1 MEISETMKKIA
12 ILLAACVAALCV
24 SCKKAED
31 PERIQ
36 FRIDGDGSFARI
48 ELAESVNARLV
59 AEAPRKISDLY
70 LSMGL
75 GEYNSI
81 ANQYIGIESNKGTA
95 KKNSVFDLI
104 RDPKA
109 IAFVKALGVEAGADL
124 AGQTSVTLD
133 VKKVIMALLEG
144 QPIQNDQTFA
154 AIVGVQDQTGAVD
167 NANLT
172 FHFTSAPEIS
182 WPKNPNFETVNLD
195 RMKREPEGSDLFRIA
210 VRAPGKIASL
220 VISLDEKT
228 ADPGLKKWVVNR
240 VSGTRPIISLHDD
253 LYASE
258 NFKNW
263 FPTKAQLLG
272 AEVAA
277 LNFIFVSEN
286 VPDYSAD
293 ETTNIFTI
301 TVTDSF
307 GKKAEAQAKFHVP
320 AEEW

>member
-167 NANLT
+167 NANLN
-172 FHFTSAPEIS
+172 FHFTSAPEIT
-182 WPKNPNFETVNLD
+182 WPMNPEFNAINFNRQARYGKEQEN
-195 RMKREPEGSDLFRIA
+195 LFRLQ
-210 VRAPGKIASL
+210 VTAPGKIASL
-220 VISLDEKT
+220 VITLNKGT
-228 ADPGLKKWVVNR
+228 ADTWLVQWVKNR
-240 VSGTRPIISLHDD
+240 VTNPNPIIDPIYD
-253 LYASE
+253 IKASE
-258 NFKNW
+258 NFENW
-263 FPTKAQLLG
+263 FSSGAKLKDAEKAT
-272 AEVAA
+272 
-277 LNFIFVSEN
+277 LNFFFVNELLPDFSAGESTN
-286 VPDYSAD
+286 VFS
-293 ETTNIFTI
+293 I

-307 GKKAEAQAKFHVP
+307 GKTAQAQAKFFIP
-320 AEEW
+320 AL